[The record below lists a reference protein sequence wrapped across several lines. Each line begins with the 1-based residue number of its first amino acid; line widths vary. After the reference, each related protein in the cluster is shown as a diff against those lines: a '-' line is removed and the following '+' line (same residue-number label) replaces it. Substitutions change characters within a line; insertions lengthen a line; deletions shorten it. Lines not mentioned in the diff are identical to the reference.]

1 MKRRVVTQSPFKRS
15 EILTVV
21 ATRNG
26 ETGAM
31 TSLKGRMLP
40 RFVTPGEQLGVIEE
54 FLPGSGTYVHD
65 GGIYASEAG
74 VLQLDVRRREILVQ
88 PKTRRPQIPKVGDM
102 VVGQVVSTSDKTL
115 SMRVHEING
124 EETSSGLTGI
134 MHVSDLSRG
143 YVKSVTD
150 AFRVGDIVR
159 ATVISTKNREYHL
172 NTEEDRLGVLRA
184 SCVYCGHPLTLYRR
198 NLRCINCGE
207 VDRRKIASDF
217 GKESSG
223 WVG

>member
-1 MKRRVVTQSPFKRS
+1 MAP
-15 EILTVV
+15 
-21 ATRNG
+21 
-26 ETGAM
+26 
-31 TSLKGRMLP
+31 LKDKVLQ

-54 FLPGSGTYVHD
+54 FLPGSGTYVQD

-74 VLQLDVRRREILVQ
+74 ILQLDARRREILVQ
-88 PKTRRPQIPKVGDM
+88 PKTHRPQTPKVGDI

-115 SMRVHEING
+115 SMRIHDINE

-134 MHVSDLSRG
+134 MHVSDISRG
-143 YVKSVTD
+143 YIKSVSD

-159 ATVISTKNREYHL
+159 ARVISTKNREYHL
-172 NTEEDRLGVLRA
+172 STEEDGLGVLKA
-184 SCVYCGHPLTLYRR
+184 ACVYCGHPLTLYRR
-198 NLRCINCGE
+198 NLRCSNCGE

-223 WVG
+223 WVS

>member
-1 MKRRVVTQSPFKRS
+1 MS
-15 EILTVV
+15 
-21 ATRNG
+21 
-26 ETGAM
+26 
-31 TSLKGRMLP
+31 SLREKVP
-40 RFVTPGEQLGVIEE
+40 QRFVTPGEQLGVIEE
-54 FLPGSGTYVHD
+54 FLPGSGTYVQD
-65 GGIYASEAG
+65 GEIYASEAG
-74 VLQLDVRRREILVQ
+74 LLQLDTRRREILVQ

-115 SMRVHEING
+115 SMKICEING

-134 MHVSDLSRG
+134 MHVSDIARG

-159 ATVISTKNREYHL
+159 AMVISTKNREYHL
-172 NTEEDRLGVLRA
+172 STEEDRLGVLKS
-184 SCVYCGHPLTLYRR
+184 SCIYCGHPLTLYRR
-198 NLRCINCGE
+198 TLRCVNCGE